1 MEPQRSELQDILR
14 QYAAG
19 RLELLGSYGQSNF
32 APLLIKASTTQN
44 RMWNVALLAVKDDPR
59 LTWTLL
65 PPQRRD

>member
-32 APLLIKASTTQN
+32 TPLLTKASTTQN